1 MKFEDKKNISNQLNE
16 YDFQKL
22 KLKFLDKDEI
32 KIFSTLCQ
40 DGIFSIDEII
50 YNKSDKIL
58 IATFSRFCWEFV
70 EKKIKNK
77 TFYRVVSGLR
87 ICHVDDISYIN
98 IDKIDSSMFINLLS
112 VDFNENQIILNFSSD
127 LTIKLQVEKIKIFLD
142 DLDMPWPTVKKPMH
156 KLIN

>member
-1 MKFEDKKNISNQLNE
+1 MKLEDKKNISKHIDE

-70 EKKIKNK
+70 EKKIKDK
-77 TFYRVVSGLR
+77 TFYRVVSGIR
-87 ICHVDDISYIN
+87 ICNVNKIKYVN
-98 IDKIDSSMFINLLS
+98 KDKIDTSKFINLLS
-112 VDFNENQIILNFSSD
+112 VNNQENEIILNFS
-127 LTIKLQVEKIKIFLD
+127 LEITIKLLIEKIEIYLD
-142 DLDMPWPTVKKPMH
+142 DLDMPWPTGKKPMH
-156 KLIN
+156 K

>member
-1 MKFEDKKNISNQLNE
+1 MKSKDKRNISDHLNE
-16 YDFQKL
+16 YDFKKL

-70 EKKIKNK
+70 EKKIIDG
-77 TFYRVVSGLR
+77 TFYRVVSGIR
-87 ICHVDDISYIN
+87 ICNVNKITYTN
-98 IDKIDSSMFINLLS
+98 KDKINSSKFINLLS
-112 VDFNENQIILNFSSD
+112 VDNDKNEITLNFSLD
-127 LTIKLQVEKIKIFLD
+127 VTIKLFIENIEIYLD
-142 DLDMPWPTVKKPMH
+142 DLDMPWPTGKKPMH
-156 KLIN
+156 R

>member
-1 MKFEDKKNISNQLNE
+1 MERKDKKNISEHIDE

-50 YNKSDKIL
+50 YNKSDKVL

-70 EKKIKNK
+70 EKNIKDK
-77 TFYRVVSGLR
+77 TFYRVVSGIR
-87 ICHVDDISYIN
+87 IYNVNKIIYVN
-98 IDKIDSSMFINLLS
+98 KDKINTSKFLNLLS
-112 VDFNENQIILNFSSD
+112 VNNQENEIILNFSSD
-127 LTIKLQVEKIKIFLD
+127 ITIKLLIEKIEIYLD
-142 DLDMPWPTVKKPMH
+142 DLDMPWPTGKKPMH
-156 KLIN
+156 K

>member
-1 MKFEDKKNISNQLNE
+1 MKFEDKKNNSEHIDE

-50 YNKSDKIL
+50 YNKSDKVL

-70 EKKIKNK
+70 EKNINDK
-77 TFYRVVSGLR
+77 TFYRVVSGIR
-87 ICHVDDISYIN
+87 IFNVNKIN
-98 IDKIDSSMFINLLS
+98 YVNKDKIDTSKFINLLS
-112 VDFNENQIILNFSSD
+112 VNNQENEIVLNFSLD
-127 LTIKLQVEKIKIFLD
+127 ITIKLLIEKIEIYLD
-142 DLDMPWPTVKKPMH
+142 DLDMPWPTGKKPMH
-156 KLIN
+156 K

>member
-1 MKFEDKKNISNQLNE
+1 MKFEDKQNISEQLNE
-16 YDFQKL
+16 YNFKRL

-70 EKKIKNK
+70 EKKIKDE
-77 TFYRVVSGLR
+77 TFYRVVSGIR
-87 ICHVDDISYIN
+87 ICNVNKITYTN
-98 IDKIDSSMFINLLS
+98 KDKINSSKFINLLS
-112 VDFNENQIILNFSSD
+112 VDNDKNEITLNFSLD
-127 LTIKLQVEKIKIFLD
+127 VTIKLFIELFLE
-142 DLDMPWPTVKKPMH
+142 
-156 KLIN
+156 